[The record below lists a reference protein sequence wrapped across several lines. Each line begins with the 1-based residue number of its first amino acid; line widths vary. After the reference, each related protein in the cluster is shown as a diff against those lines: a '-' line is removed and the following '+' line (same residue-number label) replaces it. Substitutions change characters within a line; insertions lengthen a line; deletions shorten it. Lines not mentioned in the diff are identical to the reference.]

1 MQRAPFTLQGRSM
14 HRSRCTAVPAA
25 RRTAR
30 DAHGAAVMHARL
42 AAQSAPR
49 AAQRCSAYSLPCCAP
64 RYLLHRCS
72 AHRAARGFVTMR
84 APLAVQRCSEHR
96 SLTRPAV
103 QRLLRYLQPL
113 GMYLWNRAAR
123 GVAVP
128 RCRGVAVRGRA
139 ARCAGLHCETL
150 VVQRYIGC
158 RARGSGAVGVNTT
171 QLPAPGGLQARL
183 LKGVVM
189 CHDCASL
196 WWRWR
201 TSAARGT
208 AKPAIVEILRQTVA
222 GLMYVENDAVTT
234 FTGTVTP
241 VTRDSNSTS
250 SC

>member
-42 AAQSAPR
+42 AAQRAPH

-103 QRLLRYLQPL
+103 QRLPRYLQRPQP
-113 GMYLWNRAAR
+113 AAR
-123 GVAVP
+123 NVAMELRRSRCRGAAVP
-128 RCRGVAVRGRA
+128 RCSGTRARRSLCRTAVRDARRSVVHWVSRA
-139 ARCAGLHCETL
+139 GQRCSRGEHYPT
-150 VVQRYIGC
+150 C
-158 RARGSGAVGVNTT
+158 RTRRASSQTAEGS
-171 QLPAPGGLQARL
+171 
-183 LKGVVM
+183 
-189 CHDCASL
+189 CHVS
-196 WWRWR
+196 
-201 TSAARGT
+201 
-208 AKPAIVEILRQTVA
+208 
-222 GLMYVENDAVTT
+222 
-234 FTGTVTP
+234 
-241 VTRDSNSTS
+241 
-250 SC
+250 